1 MNYSW
6 FVGDILPGNS
16 EIPSEKISAYLATEY
31 TVFDENPDFIL
42 RVGEPSAVMK
52 SYFEAYGEGSAL
64 FITAFNPQGQEQSDI
79 ENKASHKSLGHELQ
93 DSSRLVLE
101 GAGSDPTGSWPSEK
115 SYLAFGMGLEISAQ
129 IGQRFQQDA
138 VLWVGA
144 DAVPR
149 LMLLR

>member
-31 TVFDENPDFIL
+31 AVFDENPDFIL
-42 RVGEPSAVMK
+42 RVGEPSAVIS

-64 FITAFNPQGQEQSDI
+64 FITAFNPQGQERSDI
-79 ENKASHKSLGHELQ
+79 ENEAGHKSLGHELQ

-101 GAGSDPTGSWPSEK
+101 GAGSDPTGS
-115 SYLAFGMGLEISAQ
+115 G
-129 IGQRFQQDA
+129 RF
-138 VLWVGA
+138 
-144 DAVPR
+144 
-149 LMLLR
+149 

>member
-52 SYFEAYGEGSAL
+52 SYFETS
-64 FITAFNPQGQEQSDI
+64 ITMVK
-79 ENKASHKSLGHELQ
+79 ENGYSSLL
-93 DSSRLVLE
+93 
-101 GAGSDPTGSWPSEK
+101 
-115 SYLAFGMGLEISAQ
+115 
-129 IGQRFQQDA
+129 
-138 VLWVGA
+138 
-144 DAVPR
+144 
-149 LMLLR
+149 